1 MVEDWTGVIFGMG
14 VLILGTILVVVVLL
28 VASSLAKAKVA
39 RRDEEKLEELVKRYE
54 ALSTQLREHQETLAA
69 DTGDVRRRVVEI
81 ERILRE
87 VD

>member
-14 VLILGTILVVVVLL
+14 VLILGTAIVIAGLM
-28 VASSLAKAKVA
+28 AGSSFAKAKAA
-39 RRDEEKLEELVKRYE
+39 RADEEKFTDLIRRYE
-54 ALSTQLREHQETLAA
+54 GLATQVRDHQDALAT

-87 VD
+87 VN